1 MGIEMV
7 SKCCGYDYIDIEDE
21 YGDAKVVC
29 KKCEDICELQN
40 DYDYDALMKD
50 ERAEADAEDRKL
62 GL

>member
-1 MGIEMV
+1 MNMEN
-7 SKCCGYDYIDIEDE
+7 
-21 YGDAKVVC
+21 AKVVC

-50 ERAEADAEDRKL
+50 ERAEADAEDKKL